1 MLDAY
6 GRKTEYLRLSVTE
19 KCNLSCIYCKSKLC
33 ANPTA
38 ELSADE
44 FGVIIQAAV
53 SLGMT
58 KLRLT
63 GGEPL
68 RRRDLERIIAS
79 ASTAGFKEISL
90 TTNAQGFSKRAAD
103 LKAAGLNRI
112 NISADSLDAEKY
124 RRITDGGELNEVFSA
139 IDTAS
144 SVGLLPIKLNVV
156 AMRGVN
162 DDEILEFAKL
172 AKHRDIDVRF
182 IELMP
187 IGPLN
192 SRFDMRISQNEIL
205 SALPKLRRIPPR
217 YSASPSV
224 DYTAD
229 GFLGRIG
236 FISPLSCRFCSQCNR
251 IRITS
256 DGYVM
261 PCLGHDLQYDLKP
274 ALSLGT
280 EAVKEI
286 ILTAVSAKPQGHE
299 FCTANPRKRQMY
311 QIGG

>member
-68 RRRDLERIIAS
+68 MRRDLERIIAS

-144 SVGLLPIKLNVV
+144 SV
-156 AMRGVN
+156 
-162 DDEILEFAKL
+162 
-172 AKHRDIDVRF
+172 
-182 IELMP
+182 
-187 IGPLN
+187 
-192 SRFDMRISQNEIL
+192 
-205 SALPKLRRIPPR
+205 
-217 YSASPSV
+217 
-224 DYTAD
+224 
-229 GFLGRIG
+229 
-236 FISPLSCRFCSQCNR
+236 
-251 IRITS
+251 
-256 DGYVM
+256 
-261 PCLGHDLQYDLKP
+261 CL
-274 ALSLGT
+274 
-280 EAVKEI
+280 
-286 ILTAVSAKPQGHE
+286 
-299 FCTANPRKRQMY
+299 
-311 QIGG
+311 

>member
-68 RRRDLERIIAS
+68 MRRDLERIIAS

-229 GFLGRIG
+229 GF
-236 FISPLSCRFCSQCNR
+236 
-251 IRITS
+251 ITS